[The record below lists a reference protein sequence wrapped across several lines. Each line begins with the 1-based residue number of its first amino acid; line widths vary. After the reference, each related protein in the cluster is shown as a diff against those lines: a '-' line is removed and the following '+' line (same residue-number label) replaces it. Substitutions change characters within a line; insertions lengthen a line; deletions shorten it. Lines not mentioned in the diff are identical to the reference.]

1 MAHRA
6 RVFSVFAV
14 VSVAIV
20 TASTYGA
27 SQTTTDRI
35 ERKAES
41 AAQEVRTDVTDSW
54 LTAKTKMALY
64 SDNRTK
70 GSQISVETLN
80 GTVLLRGKVDSDEAR
95 TAAVSIAEGVEH
107 VRAVKNDLQVVTVSD
122 RKATDISDKD
132 ITRQIG
138 ARFSK
143 TAQLAR
149 IDVRTDDGVVTL
161 RGAAPSIGASA
172 RASELARGVSGVRAV
187 RNELTYGPARRDR

>member
-1 MAHRA
+1 MAPHA
-6 RVFSVFAV
+6 RVFGAFV
-14 VSVAIV
+14 VISAAIL
-20 TASTYGA
+20 AGSTYG
-27 SQTTTDRI
+27 
-35 ERKAES
+35 
-41 AAQEVRTDVTDSW
+41 
-54 LTAKTKMALY
+54 
-64 SDNRTK
+64 
-70 GSQISVETLN
+70 
-80 GTVLLRGKVDSDEAR
+80 
-95 TAAVSIAEGVEH
+95 
-107 VRAVKNDLQVVTVSD
+107 
-122 RKATDISDKD
+122 D